1 MSSSPSHI
9 PRESVD
15 IARTLREVTLH
26 VFRSSDDPGLSRRF
40 AEGHKDVLRASGIS
54 NLTSFREDWIGDP
67 HATMFLLTCHDDE
80 VLLSGMRLQ
89 RRTEPDSLPMEVAVG
104 EEHPEVVEMLDSLQS
119 EGCAEFCALWSRR
132 ETAVAGIGM
141 LPMACAGLGVMPQL
155 DIRHGLAFM
164 GTNMRPIQRELGFTI
179 REGLGVDGEFA
190 YPAPPIRSEI
200 GHFQYPESIEDGAE
214 DVAEMIRRTAEEP
227 THEHHVDGRFRTI
240 RYRVES
246 HLS

>member
-26 VFRSSDDPGLSRRF
+26 IFRASDDPGLSARF
-40 AEGHKDVLRASGIS
+40 AEGHKSVLRAAGIR
-54 NLTSFREDWIGDP
+54 NLTSFGQDWLDDP
-67 HATMFLLTCHDDE
+67 DTTLFLLTCQDDE

-89 RRTEPDSLPMEVAVG
+89 RRTAPGTLPLEKAVG
-104 EEHPEVVEMLDSLQS
+104 GLSPDLMRYLDERQA
-119 EGCAEFCALWSRR
+119 EGCGEFCALWSRR

-141 LPMACAGLGVMPQL
+141 LPMACVGLGLMPQL
-155 DIRHGLAFM
+155 DIRHGFAFM

-179 REGLGVDGEFA
+179 LEHLGEDGQFA

-200 GHFQYPESIEDGAE
+200 GHFLHPESLADAAE
-214 DVAEMIRRTAEEP
+214 DVQEMARRAAEEP
-227 THEHHVDGRFRTI
+227 NHVHGIDGRFHRI
-240 RYRVES
+240 HYRVEN
-246 HLS
+246 HMA

>member
-26 VFRSSDDPGLSRRF
+26 IFRSSDDAGLSARF
-40 AEGHKDVLRASGIS
+40 AEGHKSVLRAAGIR
-54 NLTSFREDWIGDP
+54 NLTSFGQDWLGDSN
-67 HATMFLLTCHDDE
+67 TTLFLLTCQDDE

-89 RRTEPDSLPMEVAVG
+89 RRTAPGTLPIEKAVG
-104 EEHPEVVEMLDSLQS
+104 GLSPDLMRYLDERQE
-119 EGCAEFCALWSRR
+119 EGCGEFCALWSRR

-141 LPMACAGLGVMPQL
+141 LPMACAGLGLMPQL
-155 DIRHGLAFM
+155 DIRHGFAFM

-179 REGLGVDGEFA
+179 LDHIGEDGQFA

-200 GHFQYPESIEDGAE
+200 GHFRHPESLADAAE
-214 DVAEMIRRTAEEP
+214 DVQEMARRAAEEP
-227 THEHHVDGRFRTI
+227 THDHGIDGRFHRI
-240 RYRVES
+240 HYSIEN
-246 HLS
+246 HMA

>member
-26 VFRSSDDPGLSRRF
+26 VFRSSDDPSLSRRF
-40 AEGHKDVLRASGIS
+40 AEGHQDVLRASGIS
-54 NLTSFREDWIGDP
+54 NLTSFRQDWLGDP
-67 HATMFLLTCHDDE
+67 NAILFLLTCNDDE

-89 RRTEPDSLPMEVAVG
+89 RRSEPGSLPMERAVG
-104 EEHPEVVEMLDSLQS
+104 EGHPEVIRMLDSLQD

-155 DIRHGLAFM
+155 DIQHGFAFM

-179 REGLGVDGEFA
+179 QDTLGLDGEFD
-190 YPAPPIRSEI
+190 YPGPPIRSEI
-200 GHFQYPESIEDGAE
+200 GHFQYPESVADAAE

-227 THEHHVDGRFRTI
+227 THDHRVDGRFRTI

>member
-26 VFRSSDDPGLSRRF
+26 IFRASDDPRLSARF
-40 AEGHKDVLRASGIS
+40 AEGHKAVLRAAGIR
-54 NLTSFREDWIGDP
+54 NLTSFDQDWLGDP
-67 HATMFLLTCHDDE
+67 DATLFLLTCQDDE

-89 RRTEPDSLPMEVAVG
+89 RRTAPGTLPLEKAVG
-104 EEHPEVVEMLDSLQS
+104 GLSPDLMRYLDERQA
-119 EGCAEFCALWSRR
+119 EGCGEFCALWSRR

-141 LPMACAGLGVMPQL
+141 LPMACVGLGLMPQL
-155 DIRHGLAFM
+155 DIRHGFAFM

-179 REGLGVDGEFA
+179 LEHLGEDGQFA

-200 GHFQYPESIEDGAE
+200 GHFLHPESLADAAE
-214 DVAEMIRRTAEEP
+214 DVQEMARRAAEEP
-227 THEHHVDGRFRTI
+227 NHVHGIDGRFHRI
-240 RYRVES
+240 HYRVEN
-246 HLS
+246 HMA